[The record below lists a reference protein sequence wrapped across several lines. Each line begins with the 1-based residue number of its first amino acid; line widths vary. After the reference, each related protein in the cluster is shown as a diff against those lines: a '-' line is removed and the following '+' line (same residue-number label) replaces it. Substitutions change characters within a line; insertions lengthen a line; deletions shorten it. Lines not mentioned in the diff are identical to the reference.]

1 MLLRLIRFF
10 PACFAVRA
18 LTGLFALSLLI
29 GLPSGAGAQGAK
41 KLEVVASFSILA
53 DLARQIGGERAN
65 VRSLVP
71 PNGDAHAF
79 EPTPAHVRQLAGA
92 DVYIQ
97 NGLGFEPWADRLLRA
112 SSFRGE
118 QVVAAR
124 GVKALRAGRDVD
136 PHAWHDVENVK
147 IYVSNIREAFVRADP
162 HGRDVFDRRTQ
173 AYLVRLE
180 SLDREIRA
188 GLSSLPAQKRRAFT
202 SHEGLNYFADAYGVA
217 FFAPRGASG
226 EGALGAQ
233 ALAKAVRQARDENIG
248 VIFYES
254 GGADRRFAESLA
266 REAGLRL
273 GGRLFSG
280 ALSPEQTYITM
291 MQANLRTL
299 RRGLGDL

>member
-1 MLLRLIRFF
+1 MIPRSNRRFR
-10 PACFAVRA
+10 ACLAVRA
-18 LTGLFALSLLI
+18 LTGLLAISLLI

-79 EPTPAHVRQLAGA
+79 EPTPAHVRQLASA

-118 QVVAAR
+118 QFVAAR

-147 IYVSNIREAFVRADP
+147 IYVSNIRKPSCAPIRMDEMSSTEGRRLTSRGWRALIAKSAQ
-162 HGRDVFDRRTQ
+162 GFRRCRRRSAALSRRT
-173 AYLVRLE
+173 
-180 SLDREIRA
+180 
-188 GLSSLPAQKRRAFT
+188 
-202 SHEGLNYFADAYGVA
+202 
-217 FFAPRGASG
+217 
-226 EGALGAQ
+226 
-233 ALAKAVRQARDENIG
+233 RD
-248 VIFYES
+248 
-254 GGADRRFAESLA
+254 
-266 REAGLRL
+266 
-273 GGRLFSG
+273 
-280 ALSPEQTYITM
+280 
-291 MQANLRTL
+291 
-299 RRGLGDL
+299 